1 MFKRFS
7 TDYTVILFLLDL
19 VLVQIALQAAVK
31 LRYVLPF
38 GLTLD
43 PAWPVGW
50 IYSPSFAVKLETYPI
65 IAQAQA
71 PLPISYDTQLEVKG

>member
-1 MFKRFS
+1 MFRRYS
-7 TDYTVILFLLDL
+7 TNYMTFLFLIDL

-31 LRYVLPF
+31 LRFVLPF

-43 PAWPVGW
+43 PAWPEGW
-50 IYSPSFAVKLETYPI
+50 IYSPSFAVKQKTYSM

-71 PLPISYDTQLEVKG
+71 PLPISYDTQLEVRG